1 MSNEEQNID
10 KPAGCEASELNV
22 LLAGR
27 CGLPRECLKDTYE
40 ALRPVFLKY
49 HRMKKGH
56 MNKYR
61 IIGLMYDAFISATKA
76 S

>member
-1 MSNEEQNID
+1 MSNEEQNTD

-27 CGLPRECLKDTYE
+27 RGLPRECLEDTYE
-40 ALRPVFLKY
+40 ALRPVFIKY
-49 HRMKKGH
+49 RGMKKSH